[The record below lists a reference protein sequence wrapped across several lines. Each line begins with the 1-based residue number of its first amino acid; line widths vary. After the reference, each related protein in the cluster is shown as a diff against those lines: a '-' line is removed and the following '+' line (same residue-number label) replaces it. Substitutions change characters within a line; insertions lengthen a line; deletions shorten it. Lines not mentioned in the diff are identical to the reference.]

1 METAAESEGDRTA
14 TSEAAD
20 WLHDYLTS
28 QGGTA
33 ESGRVKTE
41 GAQAGHSASALK
53 RARHRLHVASEGRG
67 FPRKTYWLLPSSGTT
82 LGRLRPT
89 EPAGPAGPAGGGE
102 TTKDQPTTTLLVQ
115 SDQLV
120 QSDRPP
126 ARVSQLE
133 TLPKAVAGLGGDPP
147 GVGAGREREEL

>member
-1 METAAESEGDRTA
+1 
-14 TSEAAD
+14 
-20 WLHDYLTS
+20 
-28 QGGTA
+28 GTA

-115 SDQLV
+115 SDQSV

-126 ARVSQLE
+126 PRASPLAR
-133 TLPKAVAGLGGDPP
+133 TPNAVPSTEGAPTF
-147 GVGAGREREEL
+147 VVAGRERKVL